1 MKEMNRYYK
10 AWRQA
15 EADAEEAKIKAQEA
29 KANGD
34 KSSYEFW
41 LLVHRVDLEIKEEM
55 KKADEL
61 VRCGLLVG

>member
-15 EADAEEAKIKAQEA
+15 EADAKEAKVKAQEA

-34 KSSYEFW
+34 KSGYEFW
-41 LLVHRVDLEIKEEM
+41 LLAYKEEM
-55 KKADEL
+55 KRADEL
-61 VRCGLLVG
+61 FMNC

>member
-15 EADAEEAKIKAQEA
+15 ETDAEEAKIKAQEA

-41 LLVHRVDLEIKEEM
+41 LLVNRVDLEIKEEM